1 MKNKNWERI
10 PSRPNQQAKGKGR
23 RFTFNLFLLLIESL
37 ARGLDR
43 LLQAKD
49 RGFLLLDGLAQILV
63 GDAKLVQ
70 LPVEP
75 RDFFIPLLEG
85 CLRPLECGA
94 LLLE

>member
-63 GDAKLVQ
+63 ETLSW
-70 LPVEP
+70 
-75 RDFFIPLLEG
+75 FSSPLSRETSSSR
-85 CLRPLECGA
+85 CLRVACAPSSAARSC
-94 LLLE
+94 